1 MYSNM
6 IWEKVKNFE
15 GKYDVSDT
23 GQVRSI
29 VDNKGNH
36 RVRMLKIH
44 ISKNGYPMV
53 SLKSNGKSYHVLV
66 HRLVAHA
73 FIHNPLNLPQVNHK
87 DENKTN
93 NNVSNLEWC
102 TAKYNCC
109 YGSRNRKMISK
120 LRRDYRSFHV
130 QQIDL
135 KGNVVGV
142 FFSMR
147 EAQRITGIRE
157 SGISKC
163 ICGELKT
170 SGGFRWERISDI

>member
-1 MYSNM
+1 
-6 IWEKVKNFE
+6 
-15 GKYDVSDT
+15 
-23 GQVRSI
+23 
-29 VDNKGNH
+29 
-36 RVRMLKIH
+36 
-44 ISKNGYPMV
+44 
-53 SLKSNGKSYHVLV
+53 
-66 HRLVAHA
+66 
-73 FIHNPLNLPQVNHK
+73 
-87 DENKTN
+87 
-93 NNVSNLEWC
+93 
-102 TAKYNCC
+102 
-109 YGSRNRKMISK
+109 MISK

-163 ICGELKT
+163 IRGELKT